1 MSHHLLN
8 IVIFTPLAF
17 AAVVAL
23 LPSSERNQL
32 RAVALVGSLVSF
44 ATTIALY
51 AVFDASAGAPELQF
65 ELNRPW
71 IASLGVGYHVGVD
84 GLAASLILLTGLLGP
99 IVVLSTWSAVQTRVK
114 ELYLAL
120 LVLQTAMYG
129 TFAALDLALFYVFWE
144 LMLVPM
150 YLLIGVWGS
159 ENRVYAAVKFFLYT
173 FAGSVLM
180 LVAILFL
187 YVKSGAGDA
196 RTFDYVALL
205 RALNDPDSGVALTW
219 TARKWLF
226 VAFALAFAVKVP
238 VFPLHTW
245 LPDAHVQAPA
255 AGSII
260 LAGVLLKMGAFGF
273 LRYAM
278 PLFPDA
284 AAWARP
290 TLIALAVVG
299 IVYGSLMALA
309 QKDLKK
315 LVAYSSVAH
324 LGFVML
330 GILAMTVSASTGAMY
345 QMLNHGISTGAL
357 FLLVGLLYERTHTRA
372 ISDYGGIAKV
382 VPMFAFAFM
391 VIVLSSIGLP
401 GTNGFVGELLIL
413 AGAFRAPFTAGA
425 AAPGVELDAINM
437 PLWTAV
443 AATGVVLGA
452 VYMLRMYQRV
462 MFGPLRHQE
471 NRALADLKVREWL
484 AVGPLLALVVV
495 MGVMPQPFLDRLA
508 PSAKRFVERVGGQS
522 EKGVGAFRSV
532 GVSPPVFIRAED
544 ASRDKL
550 IRPAKEPQVVR
561 VADVPEP
568 AVQPARSAQPAK
580 PAVDQLP
587 KLPVRFRD
595 PKLLEAIKQRA
606 KDFRPTP

>member
-1 MSHHLLN
+1 MSHHLLD
-8 IVIFTPLAF
+8 IVIFTPLLF

-23 LPSSERNQL
+23 LPAGERNQL
-32 RAVALVGSLVSF
+32 RAATLAGSLVSF

-51 AVFDASAGAPELQF
+51 LAFDPSAGAPEFQL

-71 IASLGVGYHVGVD
+71 IASLGIGYHVGVD

-99 IVVLSTWSAVQTRVK
+99 VAVLSTWSAVQTRVK
-114 ELYLAL
+114 ELCLAL

-150 YLLIGVWGS
+150 YLLIGVWGG

-196 RTFDYVALL
+196 RTFDYVSLL
-205 RALNDPDSGVALTW
+205 RALNDPDSGMALAW
-219 TARKWLF
+219 SARKWLF

-238 VFPLHTW
+238 LFPLHTW

-290 TLIALAVVG
+290 TLVALAVVG

-315 LVAYSSVAH
+315 L
-324 LGFVML
+324 
-330 GILAMTVSASTGAMY
+330 
-345 QMLNHGISTGAL
+345 
-357 FLLVGLLYERTHTRA
+357 
-372 ISDYGGIAKV
+372 IA
-382 VPMFAFAFM
+382 
-391 VIVLSSIGLP
+391 
-401 GTNGFVGELLIL
+401 
-413 AGAFRAPFTAGA
+413 
-425 AAPGVELDAINM
+425 
-437 PLWTAV
+437 
-443 AATGVVLGA
+443 
-452 VYMLRMYQRV
+452 
-462 MFGPLRHQE
+462 
-471 NRALADLKVREWL
+471 
-484 AVGPLLALVVV
+484 
-495 MGVMPQPFLDRLA
+495 
-508 PSAKRFVERVGGQS
+508 
-522 EKGVGAFRSV
+522 
-532 GVSPPVFIRAED
+532 
-544 ASRDKL
+544 
-550 IRPAKEPQVVR
+550 
-561 VADVPEP
+561 
-568 AVQPARSAQPAK
+568 
-580 PAVDQLP
+580 
-587 KLPVRFRD
+587 
-595 PKLLEAIKQRA
+595 
-606 KDFRPTP
+606 